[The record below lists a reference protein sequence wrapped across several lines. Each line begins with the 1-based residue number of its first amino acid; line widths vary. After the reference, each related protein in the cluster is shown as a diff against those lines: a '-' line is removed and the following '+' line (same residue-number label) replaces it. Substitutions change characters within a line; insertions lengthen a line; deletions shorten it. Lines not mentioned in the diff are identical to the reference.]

1 MLFNSLCIPDW
12 PPIYIDHLASASLH
26 WDCRSSVA
34 MAAVYS
40 GISLKLKSKTT
51 SWEDKLKLAHFAWIS
66 HQCFLPNKEQVLLDW
81 ARQSLV
87 AFYKKKLELKEDI
100 VERLW
105 IYVDSILHSRKLQN
119 LLKNG
124 KTINLQIS
132 LVKMIN
138 ERISEFSLSGS
149 ERNMYAVLN
158 CCQGILSTPA
168 LVVIYMAKQ
177 ELLVAL
183 LNHLC
188 WSACRQPESAMTAQL
203 FEVIHLALSHYL
215 SIQQQQ
221 ANPRRVFVD
230 VTGHLLQP
238 CLVLRHLL
246 SGGTWTQGQLRQ
258 ALSREV
264 RSQIEAMLRG
274 GVFRPDLLSS
284 YKEEL
289 LDQQQSD
296 SKMGTMKSLLT
307 PLDTVI
313 TRLLGAD
320 FCEPCLHASVV
331 ASSVALLYKLFL
343 DSYLKEGNQFLCF
356 QALPR
361 LFGCLR
367 ILHLQEEQLK
377 ALSTSDWTTEL
388 LVVEQL
394 LNLVASN
401 NIYNVAADRIR
412 HEGAQFHF
420 YKRLA
425 ELLINHSQALVPAW
439 FRCLKI
445 LMSLNHL
452 ILEPDLDDLLS
463 SAWIDAE
470 VTEFRTKKAQEVLI
484 DTLFQTYAK
493 LRQVPRLFE
502 EVLGVICRPAAETLR
517 QPVLTSGPSTVLYA
531 CLLELPP
538 NQILDTWSLVLEKF
552 QSVVLPCLEG
562 DVDMALKSRSLSSLL
577 HCIMFNM
584 RSLDSN
590 TPLPIIRRTQCVMEK
605 MLGDL
610 VKPLLALLPGSLG
623 PEPELWVQK
632 VSDSAL
638 LLSYTWVEVDSMLSL
653 NCGQY
658 HSVTEDLTENALTV
672 LNLPPLLPGL
682 EARYWKK
689 VKNFVAQSNSF
700 SQYCLKQLYLQ
711 KMKRTLLQASP
722 LSEEVLHTLRYDAAY
737 ILGSA
742 TESLSQDTVAS
753 WDGQVGTVCT
763 STYPVAYWHLIVSNL
778 PILIPYVCL
787 EDVRYM
793 ASILLRT
800 LSVSKAQ
807 ENSADE
813 EPYITLQKISTA
825 LLHSPLFPEMQSLH
839 SAFLVC
845 LVARCSSILCSGDQ
859 GLLSQQL
866 PWLFEKD
873 NTVMVHWETRFA
885 KVVPEGVEPRGE
897 IAQSLLSLVNSDLL
911 IHLEQE
917 QLESLLSLLQIISA
931 LYLDSLSAPYH
942 VHYFLL
948 LLSMAV
954 TTVGCSCP
962 SLDLQFLVTCYQ
974 LLGRLQRGR
983 SACSVFRVL
992 YVSDVFEIVMTS
1004 LLQASGRLFVDV
1016 DDPVWL
1022 HLLQAVGAFLE
1033 QLMQMLIQLKLSVVL
1048 NFGKITAFL
1057 SRCKLYT
1064 EAASTKQLENQ
1075 IPLGNQLLLVSLTK
1089 LCQVL
1094 GHFVRE
1100 RRQPQE
1106 APAALPEL
1114 LQQALLQMGAA
1125 LQLCF
1130 TSGAGGCCLPSP
1142 ALSAITTLLEVD
1154 LSRHCWDRMA
1164 ETDRILRSHV
1174 ALYQDVYTQLLSE
1187 LPALA
1192 GNAQSFQTAL
1202 RFLTLFFSAPEL
1214 HPKKGSVFTSMF
1226 HSVRR
1231 VIADSEVPAQIS
1243 EDLELHLGA
1252 LFAQMLEAGTT
1263 EDLALVMQSVLQGLD
1278 VGCAW
1283 RADPQAVLSA
1293 IKLLKLLLSC
1303 PLSGEKASLL
1313 WRACPQIVTAL
1324 TNREACEDQP
1334 VALARVIPILDV
1346 LAALLRQG
1354 EDSISNPHH
1363 VSLAF
1368 SILLT
1373 VPLDHLRPPEYGSVF
1388 LRMHNLLFSV
1398 LQCHPKVMLKAIPSF
1413 VNCFNRLV
1421 FSVMHGGRQKDKGS
1435 MDDLPVVLDCARL
1448 VERMYSHIA
1457 TRAEEFAVF
1466 SPFMVAQYVTEAQK
1480 VTLYPAVK
1488 DLLQEG
1494 VYLILDL
1501 CTESDIQFL
1510 RASLQPG
1517 ARDVFKELHS
1527 NYLKYHK
1534 AKQEGERRYTA

>member
-1 MLFNSLCIPDW
+1 
-12 PPIYIDHLASASLH
+12 
-26 WDCRSSVA
+26 

-40 GISLKLKSKTT
+40 GISVKLKSKTT

-105 IYVDSILHSRKLQN
+105 IYVDNILHSRKLQN

-149 ERNMYAVLN
+149 ERNMCALLN

-168 LVVIYMAKQ
+168 LVVIYTAKQ

-183 LNHLC
+183 LSHLC
-188 WSACRQPESAMTAQL
+188 WSACRQPESAVTAQL

-258 ALSREV
+258 VLSRDV

-274 GVFRPDLLSS
+274 GVFRPDMLSS

-296 SKMGTMKSLLT
+296 SKMGTMKSLLA
-307 PLDTVI
+307 PLDTVA
-313 TRLLGAD
+313 TRLIGAD
-320 FCEPCLHASVV
+320 FCKPCLHSSVV
-331 ASSVALLYKLFL
+331 ASSVALLYRLFL
-343 DSYLKEGNQFLCF
+343 DSYLKDGNQFLCF
-356 QALPR
+356 KALAR

-367 ILHLQEEQLK
+367 MLHLQEDQLK
-377 ALSTSDWTTEL
+377 ALSISDWTTEL

-394 LNLVASN
+394 LNFVASN

-412 HEGAQFHF
+412 HEEAQFHF
-420 YKRLA
+420 YRHLA
-425 ELLINHSQALVPAW
+425 ELLINHSQASVPAW
-439 FRCLKI
+439 FRCLKT

-470 VTEFRTKKAQEVLI
+470 IMEFRTKKAQEVLI

-502 EVLGVICRPAAETLR
+502 EVLRVICCPAAETLR
-517 QPVLTSGPSTVLYA
+517 QPMLTSGPSTVLCA

-552 QSVVLPCLEG
+552 QSVVLPWLQS
-562 DVDMALKSRSLSSLL
+562 DLDMALKSLSLSSLL

-584 RSLDSN
+584 RSLDSS
-590 TPLPIIRRTQCVMEK
+590 TPVPIIRRMQCVMER

-610 VKPLLALLPGSLG
+610 VKPLLALLPGSPG

-638 LLSYTWVEVDSMLSL
+638 LLSYTWMQVDAMLSL

-658 HSVTEDLTENALTV
+658 HSVAEDLTKDALKV
-672 LNLPPLLPGL
+672 SNLPSLLPGL
-682 EARYWKK
+682 EAQHWKK
-689 VKNFVAQSNSF
+689 VEQFIAQSNSL
-700 SQYCLKQLYLQ
+700 SRYCLKQLYLQ
-711 KMKRTLLQASP
+711 KVKRTLLQASP
-722 LSEEVLHTLRYDAAY
+722 LSEEALHTLRYDAAY
-737 ILGSA
+737 ILGSVKD
-742 TESLSQDTVAS
+742 SLSQKTVAS
-753 WDGQVGTVCT
+753 WDGQVGTVCA
-763 STYPVAYWHLIVSNL
+763 STYPIAHWHLIVSNL
-778 PILIPYVCL
+778 TILIPYLCL
-787 EDVRYM
+787 DDVRYV
-793 ASILLRT
+793 ASVLLRT
-800 LSVSKAQ
+800 LSTSKAQ
-807 ENSADE
+807 EGAADE
-813 EPYITLQKISTA
+813 KPYITLEKVSTA

-839 SAFLVC
+839 SAFLMC
-845 LVARCSSILCSGDQ
+845 IVARCSSILCSGDQ

-873 NTVMVHWETRFA
+873 CTVVAHWETRFA
-885 KVVPEGVEPRGE
+885 KVGPEGVEPRRE
-897 IAQSLLSLVNSDLL
+897 IAQSLLSLVKSDFL
-911 IHLEQE
+911 IHLEEE
-917 QLESLLSLLQIISA
+917 QLESLLGLLQVIST
-931 LYLDSLSAPYH
+931 LHLDSLLPPYH

-954 TTVGCSCP
+954 ITVGCSCP
-962 SLDLQFLVTCYQ
+962 SLSLQFLVTCYR
-974 LLGRLQRGR
+974 LLSCLQRGK
-983 SACSVFRVL
+983 SARSVFRVL
-992 YVSDVFEIVMTS
+992 YVSDVFEIVLTS
-1004 LLQASGRLFVDV
+1004 LLQGSIRLLIKV
-1016 DDPVWL
+1016 DDPMWL
-1022 HLLQAVGAFLE
+1022 HLLQVVGTFLE
-1033 QLMQMLIQLKLSVVL
+1033 QLMQMLIQIKLSLVL

-1064 EAASTKQLENQ
+1064 EAASSKQLENQ
-1075 IPLGNQLLLVSLTK
+1075 ILLSSQLLLVALTK

-1094 GHFVRE
+1094 GPFVRE
-1100 RRQPQE
+1100 RRQPHE
-1106 APAALPEL
+1106 APAALPKL
-1114 LQQALLQMGAA
+1114 LQQALLQMSAA
-1125 LQLCF
+1125 LQLCS
-1130 TSGAGGCCLPSP
+1130 TSGAGGRHLPS
-1142 ALSAITTLLEVD
+1142 AFLSAVTTLLEVD
-1154 LSRHCWDRMA
+1154 LSQHRRDRVA
-1164 ETDRILRSHV
+1164 EIAQVTDRTPLSHV

-1192 GNAQSFQTAL
+1192 GNAQSFQAAL
-1202 RFLTLFFSAPEL
+1202 RFLTLFFLAPEV

-1231 VIADSEVPAQIS
+1231 VLTVPEVSAQIIQ
-1243 EDLELHLGA
+1243 DLEPGLGA

-1283 RADPQAVLSA
+1283 RADLQAVLSA
-1293 IKLLKLLLSC
+1293 VRLLKLLLSC

-1324 TNREACEDQP
+1324 T
-1334 VALARVIPILDV
+1334 VV
-1346 LAALLRQG
+1346 
-1354 EDSISNPHH
+1354 
-1363 VSLAF
+1363 
-1368 SILLT
+1368 
-1373 VPLDHLRPPEYGSVF
+1373 
-1388 LRMHNLLFSV
+1388 
-1398 LQCHPKVMLKAIPSF
+1398 LKALPSF
-1413 VNCFNRLV
+1413 LNCFNRLV
-1421 FSVMHGGRQKDKGS
+1421 FSVMHEGRQKDKGS
-1435 MDDLPVVLDCARL
+1435 TDDLPVVLECARL

-1457 TRAEEFAVF
+1457 IRAEEFAVF

-1488 DLLQEG
+1488 DLVQEG
-1494 VYLILDL
+1494 IYLILDL
-1501 CTESDIQFL
+1501 CTEPDIQFL

-1517 ARDVFKELHS
+1517 ARDIFKELHS
-1527 NYLKYHK
+1527 DYLKYHK

>member
-1 MLFNSLCIPDW
+1 
-12 PPIYIDHLASASLH
+12 
-26 WDCRSSVA
+26 

-105 IYVDSILHSRKLQN
+105 IYVDNILHSRKLQN

-138 ERISEFSLSGS
+138 ERLSEFSFSGS
-149 ERNMYAVLN
+149 RRNMCAVLN

-168 LVVIYMAKQ
+168 LVVIYTAKQ

-183 LNHLC
+183 LSHLC
-188 WSACRQPESAMTAQL
+188 WSACRQPESAVTAQL
-203 FEVIHLALSHYL
+203 FEVIYLALHHYL

-230 VTGHLLQP
+230 VTRHLLQP

-246 SGGTWTQGQLRQ
+246 SGGTWTQGQLQ
-258 ALSREV
+258 QVLSRDV
-264 RSQIEAMLRG
+264 RSQIEAMLQG
-274 GVFRPDLLSS
+274 GIFRSDLFSS

-296 SKMGTMKSLLT
+296 SKMGTLKCLLA

-313 TRLLGAD
+313 TRLVGAD
-320 FCEPCLHASVV
+320 FCEPHLHASVV
-331 ASSVALLYKLFL
+331 ASSVALLYRLFL
-343 DSYLKEGNQFLCF
+343 DSYLKEGNQFVCF

-367 ILHLQEEQLK
+367 IFHLQEEQLK

-394 LNLVASN
+394 LNFVASN

-412 HEGAQFHF
+412 HEEAQFRF
-420 YKRLA
+420 YRRLA
-425 ELLINHSQALVPAW
+425 ELLINHSQAPVPAW

-470 VTEFRTKKAQEVLI
+470 VTEFRAKKAQEMLI

-517 QPVLTSGPSTVLYA
+517 QPVLTSGPSTVLCA

-552 QSVVLPCLEG
+552 QSVVLPCLES

-590 TPLPIIRRTQCVMEK
+590 TPLPIIRRTQCVMER

-610 VKPLLALLPGSLG
+610 VKPLLALLPGSPG

-638 LLSYTWVEVDSMLSL
+638 LLSYTWMEVDAMLSL

-658 HSVTEDLTENALTV
+658 HSVAEHLTKCALKV
-672 LNLPPLLPGL
+672 SNLPSLLPGL
-682 EARYWKK
+682 EAQHWKK
-689 VKNFVAQSNSF
+689 VKKFIAQSNSL
-700 SQYCLKQLYLQ
+700 SQYCLKQLHLQ

-722 LSEEVLHTLRYDAAY
+722 LSEEVLHTLQYDAAY

-742 TESLSQDTVAS
+742 RDSLSQKITAS

-763 STYPVAYWHLIVSNL
+763 STYPVAHWHLIVSNL
-778 PILIPYVCL
+778 PILIPYLCL
-787 EDVRYM
+787 DDVRYM

-800 LSVSKAQ
+800 LSTSKVQ
-807 ENSADE
+807 ECSADE
-813 EPYITLQKISTA
+813 EPCITLEKISTS

-839 SAFLVC
+839 SAFLMC
-845 LVARCSSILCSGDQ
+845 LVARCSRILCSGDQ

-873 NTVMVHWETRFA
+873 HTVMAHWETRFA
-885 KVVPEGVEPRGE
+885 KVGPEGIEPRGE
-897 IAQSLLSLVNSDLL
+897 IAQGLLSLVKSDFL
-911 IHLEQE
+911 IHLEE
-917 QLESLLSLLQIISA
+917 EPLESLLRLLQIISA
-931 LYLDSLSAPYH
+931 LHLDSLLPPYH

-962 SLDLQFLVTCYQ
+962 SLYLQFLVTCYR
-974 LLGRLQRGR
+974 LLSSLQRGR
-983 SACSVFRVL
+983 SARCVFRVL
-992 YVSDVFEIVMTS
+992 YVSDVFEIVLTS
-1004 LLQASGRLFVDV
+1004 LLQASSRLLIEV
-1016 DDPVWL
+1016 DDPMWL
-1022 HLLQAVGAFLE
+1022 HLLQVVGTFLE
-1033 QLMQMLIQLKLSVVL
+1033 QLMQMLIQLKLSLVL

-1057 SRCKLYT
+1057 SRSKLYT
-1064 EAASTKQLENQ
+1064 EAASPKQLENQ
-1075 IPLGNQLLLVSLTK
+1075 IPLGSQLLLVSLTK

-1094 GHFVRE
+1094 GSFVRE

-1106 APAALPEL
+1106 APTALPEL
-1114 LQQALLQMGAA
+1114 LQQALLQMGAV

-1130 TSGAGGCCLPSP
+1130 TSGAGGRCLPSA
-1142 ALSAITTLLEVD
+1142 ALLAVTTLLEVD
-1154 LSRHCWDRMA
+1154 LSQHHRDRVA
-1164 ETDRILRSHV
+1164 ETDRTLPSHM

-1187 LPALA
+1187 LPALS
-1192 GNAQSFQTAL
+1192 GNAQSFQAAL
-1202 RFLTLFFSAPEL
+1202 RFLTLFFSAPKL

-1231 VIADSEVPAQIS
+1231 VLTAPEVPAQIT
-1243 EDLELHLGA
+1243 EDLEFHLGA

-1263 EDLALVMQSVLQGLD
+1263 EDLALVMRSVLQGLD
-1278 VGCAW
+1278 VSCVWKANL
-1283 RADPQAVLSA
+1283 QAVLSA
-1293 IKLLKLLLSC
+1293 VRLLKLLLSC

-1324 TNREACEDQP
+1324 TLQNREACEEQP

-1354 EDSISNPHH
+1354 EDAISNPHH

-1373 VPLDHLRPPEYGSVF
+1373 VPLDHPRLPEYGSVF
-1388 LRMHNLLFSV
+1388 SRMHNVLFSV

-1413 VNCFNRLV
+1413 LNCFNRLV
-1421 FSVMHGGRQKDKGS
+1421 FSVMREGRQKDKGS
-1435 MDDLPVVLDCARL
+1435 TDDLPTVLECARL

-1457 TRAEEFAVF
+1457 ARAEEFAVF

-1494 VYLILDL
+1494 IYLVLDL
-1501 CTESDIQFL
+1501 CTEPDIQFL

-1527 NYLKYHK
+1527 DYIKYHK
-1534 AKQEGERRYTA
+1534 ARQEGERRYTA